1 MRISVRE
8 TPLFGMELLRWKRE
22 RCAARLIGERLES
35 SSTRRERFG
44 RDGFLQERVRH
55 ILLMPVL
62 LLHARVLRSWPPA
75 LSRLS
80 SRRWSSGLALFA
92 PCSHNRVNALTLIIC
107 SEREALVDD

>member
-8 TPLFGMELLRWKRE
+8 TPLFVVELLRWKRE

-55 ILLMPVL
+55 IFLMPVL
-62 LLHARVLRSWPPA
+62 LFACARPA
-75 LSRLS
+75 QQATGDLS
-80 SRRWSSGLALFA
+80 SLVSTLVFWS
-92 PCSHNRVNALTLIIC
+92 CSLRPLL
-107 SEREALVDD
+107 S